1 MHSLNT
7 SFILGYHG
15 CSKAVAADLLDGA
28 PFRPSENAY
37 DWLGKGIYFW
47 ETNPRRGIQFFR
59 EVQNRKQR
67 DPEDVTVVGAV
78 LDLGFCLD
86 LSSSRGVEIVADS
99 HRDLTAVIDE
109 IPNLQMPKNELGPD
123 LLFRNLDCA
132 VINYLH
138 SSRDTANLQ
147 KFDSVRGV
155 FQEGG
160 PLYANS
166 GFRQKTHT
174 QVAICNPAKIKGVF
188 RVPASDL

>member
-1 MHSLNT
+1 MHSLST
-7 SFILGYHG
+7 SFVLGYHG
-15 CSKAVAADLLDGA
+15 CSKAVANSLLNGD

-47 ETNPRRGIQFFR
+47 EANPRRGIQFFR
-59 EVQNRKQR
+59 EVQGRKQR
-67 DPEDVTVVGAV
+67 DPDDVTVVGAV

-86 LSSSRGVEIVADS
+86 LTSSRGVDLVVDS
-99 HRDLTAVIDE
+99 YRGLEAVIDK
-109 IPNLQMPKNELGPD
+109 IPGLAMPTNELGPD

-138 SSRDTANLQ
+138 SSREHARLQ

-160 PLYANS
+160 RLYANS
-166 GFRQKTHT
+166 GFREKTHT
-174 QVAICNPAKIKGVF
+174 QIAICNPDKIKGVF
-188 RVPASDL
+188 RVPSSDL